1 MLGFIGGS
9 GLYHMEAMENPR
21 WERIA
26 SPFGTPSDDLL
37 FGDIGGVPVCFLPRH
52 GREHVHSPSTI
63 NYRANIDVLKRAGVT
78 DLVSISAC
86 GSFREELPPGSFVL
100 VDQFIDWT
108 KGRQRTFFDEG
119 LVAHVSLAHPTCRGL
134 GSRVLEAA
142 GQAGLAMRDG
152 GTYLTIEGPQFST
165 RAESHMFRQ
174 WGADVIGM
182 TNMPEAR
189 LAREAEMR
197 YATVAMVTDFDC
209 WHEDE
214 EAVQVTNVLAILH
227 ENVLKAQTLIKA
239 LAGIY
244 GSRGA
249 DCAPCATRCDRA
261 LDHAVITS
269 SKRRDP
275 ALLKRLEA
283 IAGRVL

>member
-1 MLGFIGGS
+1 MS
-9 GLYHMEAMENPR
+9 
-21 WERIA
+21 

-37 FGDIGGVPVCFLPRH
+37 FGDIGGVPVVFLPRH
-52 GREHVHSPSTI
+52 GRAHMHSPSTI

-78 DLVSISAC
+78 DLVSLSAC
-86 GSFREELPPGSFVL
+86 GSFREELPPGSFAL

-108 KGRQRTFFDEG
+108 KARDRTFFDEG

-134 GSRVLEAA
+134 GELLLKAA
-142 GQAGLAMRDG
+142 DVAGLPLADG

-165 RAESHMFRQ
+165 KAESHMFRQ

-182 TNMPEAR
+182 TNMPEVR

-214 EAVQVTNVLAILH
+214 EAVQVTNVLAVLD
-227 ENVLKAQTLIKA
+227 ENVRKAQGLIKA
-239 LAGIY
+239 LAAVY
-244 GSRGA
+244 GQQGA
-249 DCAPCATRCDRA
+249 DCAPCPTRCDRA
-261 LDHAVITS
+261 LDHAIITS
-269 SKRRDP
+269 SKSADP
-275 ALLKRLEA
+275 ALLKKLDA
-283 IAGRVL
+283 VAGRVL